1 MAALL
6 WLAAG
11 SAAAQE
17 VPGVSADRIVF
28 GQSAA
33 LSGPAAELGSQ
44 MRRGIMAAFAE
55 INRKGGVHGRELEL
69 ISYDDRYEPEAAI
82 ANTDWLI
89 RRDQV
94 FALIGAVGTPTSA
107 AAEPITAQAGVPFIA
122 PFTGAEF
129 LRDPKLT
136 HVVNIRASYY
146 QEAEKIVDSLI
157 RDRAMTRIAVLHQDD
172 SYGRSGL
179 AGVTKALA
187 RRGLPLAGRGTYLR
201 NTIAVKTALLSL
213 REQNPQAIVIV
224 GAYEPSAIFTRWAR
238 KLGIDAVI
246 FNISFVGTDPLAAAL
261 GPQGAGVYATQ
272 VVPVPNGNT
281 IPCWPSIGPH
291 SKPRTR
297 PPGPTSS
304 RSKPI
309 SLAA

>member
-1 MAALL
+1 MKQHRILRAMAALL

-17 VPGVSADRIVF
+17 VPGVSAGRIVF

-107 AAEPITAQAGVPFIA
+107 AA
-122 PFTGAEF
+122 GA
-129 LRDPKLT
+129 D
-136 HVVNIRASYY
+136 HRASRRAVYRALY
-146 QEAEKIVDSLI
+146 RCRVSAGSEAH
-157 RDRAMTRIAVLHQDD
+157 A
-172 SYGRSGL
+172 
-179 AGVTKALA
+179 
-187 RRGLPLAGRGTYLR
+187 
-201 NTIAVKTALLSL
+201 
-213 REQNPQAIVIV
+213 
-224 GAYEPSAIFTRWAR
+224 
-238 KLGIDAVI
+238 
-246 FNISFVGTDPLAAAL
+246 
-261 GPQGAGVYATQ
+261 
-272 VVPVPNGNT
+272 
-281 IPCWPSIGPH
+281 
-291 SKPRTR
+291 
-297 PPGPTSS
+297 
-304 RSKPI
+304 
-309 SLAA
+309 